1 MTWRLKAALLAA
13 SLIVATAPAS
23 AQALVGRA
31 ENGAR
36 INAMCIGCHGIEGYR
51 ASFPQVYHVPMI
63 AGQNLKYLS
72 AALEAYRKGERKH
85 PTMRGV
91 AGSLSDQD
99 IADLAAYYATL
110 GKPPATEPPAT
121 VALPADLKDKLAA
134 CTACHGANFNNTV
147 DASYPR
153 LAGQHR
159 DYLYQALKAYQT
171 QNHALVGRG
180 NAIMVG
186 MAATLDD
193 AQARAIADYLS
204 GLPGDLR
211 TAPQSMLH

>member
-1 MTWRLKAALLAA
+1 MAWRLRAAVL
-13 SLIVATAPAS
+13 ATALVWAAGPVA
-23 AQALVGRA
+23 AQTAIGRA
-31 ENGAR
+31 DNGAR

-51 ASFPQVYHVPMI
+51 ASFPQVYQVPMI
-63 AGQNLKYLS
+63 AGQNDKYLA
-72 AALEAYRKGERKH
+72 AALAAYRRGERKH

-110 GKPPATEPPAT
+110 GKPPASPPPAP
-121 VALPADLKDKLAA
+121 VALPSDLKDKLAA
-134 CTACHGANFNNTV
+134 CTACHGANFNNPL

-171 QNHALVGRG
+171 QGHAVVGRG
-180 NAIMVG
+180 NPIMVG
-186 MAATLDD
+186 MAATLSD
-193 AQARAIADYLS
+193 AQAQEVAAFLA

-211 TAPQSMLH
+211 TAPQSMLR

>member
-1 MTWRLKAALLAA
+1 M
-13 SLIVATAPAS
+13 
-23 AQALVGRA
+23 
-31 ENGAR
+31 
-36 INAMCIGCHGIEGYR
+36 
-51 ASFPQVYHVPMI
+51 
-63 AGQNLKYLS
+63 
-72 AALEAYRKGERKH
+72 
-85 PTMRGV
+85 
-91 AGSLSDQD
+91 
-99 IADLAAYYATL
+99 
-110 GKPPATEPPAT
+110 
-121 VALPADLKDKLAA
+121 
-134 CTACHGANFNNTV
+134 

-211 TAPQSMLH
+211 TAPQPMLH

>member
-1 MTWRLKAALLAA
+1 MATATPVAA
-13 SLIVATAPAS
+13 APAS
-23 AQALVGRA
+23 A
-31 ENGAR
+31 
-36 INAMCIGCHGIEGYR
+36 
-51 ASFPQVYHVPMI
+51 AS
-63 AGQNLKYLS
+63 
-72 AALEAYRKGERKH
+72 
-85 PTMRGV
+85 
-91 AGSLSDQD
+91 
-99 IADLAAYYATL
+99 
-110 GKPPATEPPAT
+110 ATEPPAQ
-121 VALPADLKDKLAA
+121 VALPAELKDKLAA

-204 GLPGDLR
+204 GLPGDLH
-211 TAPQSMLH
+211 TAPQPMLH